1 MTNKF
6 EIDWRGIVL
15 IIMVGFELGMS
26 KKNLMLEG
34 LLGELTLMWIM
45 DMSDV
50 DFEDVF
56 VGHEEHFGQQ
66 HKCQFIGE
74 IYGDNFG
81 EMSKL

>member
-1 MTNKF
+1 LERNRVNNHGRVRIRHEQKEFNVRRVVRRVNTNVDNF
-6 EIDWRGIVL
+6 VVD
-15 IIMVGFELGMS
+15 
-26 KKNLMLEG
+26 N
-34 LLGELTLMWIM
+34 M

-81 EMSKL
+81 QMSKL